1 MKKKIATTASL
12 VVLIGASAAAAL
24 TYNRWLPPVREYF
37 VSLQT
42 GADKNEADDHA
53 SDDPHD
59 HASDDAHDHA
69 ADDAHDHAADDAH
82 DHAADDAH
90 DHAADEAPDEES
102 SLHLS
107 PEARQNIGLTTAV
120 VSKSGFTRT
129 VSVPAVVVERP
140 GHSQIEIT
148 APMTGVINS
157 ISIQEGL
164 SKQPGAELFKL
175 RLTHEDVVSSQRD
188 YLKFLQERD
197 VIQREIDRLK
207 KIGNDIIPER
217 RVIEQ
222 QYLHDKA
229 EASIK
234 ALQQSLILHGLTPEQ
249 VDAIA
254 KTRDVL
260 KEISVLAP
268 EFETGQT
275 ENGAN
280 SAYHVQEI
288 SVNRGQSVVAGQKLG
303 ALADHSLLFVEGQ
316 AFEEDAKRLINAIN
330 SGQSLKVIPV
340 SGKPGQARDLKLLFV
355 ADHVDQQSRALNFYL
370 LLPNKRVDQSGNVSD
385 GSTFLSW
392 KFRPGQRMEVQ
403 LPTDQSWQEQVV
415 LPPEAVAIEGP
426 SAFVFEQ
433 HGDHFDRVEVHVLYR
448 DKNAVVVEDRGN
460 LVGSTLAMSGAYE
473 MHLALKNQAG
483 GGVDPHAGHSH

>member
-1 MKKKIATTASL
+1 MKKKIATIASI
-12 VVLIGASAAAAL
+12 VVLICASVAAVL

-42 GADKNEADDHA
+42 SADNDEADDHA
-53 SDDPHD
+53 SHDEADDHASHDEADDHASHDEHD

-69 ADDAHDHAADDAH
+69 SHDEPDDV
-82 DHAADDAH
+82 
-90 DHAADEAPDEES
+90 PDEEG

-157 ISIQEGL
+157 IFIQEGL
-164 SKQPGAELFKL
+164 SKQPADELFKL

-207 KIGNDIIPER
+207 KIGSDIIPER

-222 QYLHDKA
+222 QYLYDKV

-234 ALQQSLILHGLTPEQ
+234 ALQQSLILHGLTADQ
-249 VDAIA
+249 VETIA
-254 KTRDVL
+254 KNRDVL
-260 KEISVLAP
+260 KEINILAP
-268 EFETGQT
+268 EFETGQAK
-275 ENGAN
+275 NGA
-280 SAYHVQEI
+280 SPAYHVQEI
-288 SVNRGQSVVAGQKLG
+288 SVNRGQSVIAGQKLG
-303 ALADHSLLFVEGQ
+303 TLADHSLLFVEGQ

-340 SGKPGQARDLKLLFV
+340 SGKTGQASELKLLFV

-370 LLPNKRVDQSGNVSD
+370 LLPNKRVDQSGSVSD
-385 GSTFLSW
+385 GSVFLSW

-426 SAFVFEQ
+426 NAFVFEQ

-448 DKNAVVVEDRGN
+448 DKNAVVVEDQGN

-483 GGVDPHAGHSH
+483 SGVDPHAGHNH